1 MAIGTDVGSAF
12 GAGSGL
18 DAADI
23 QIVVAGLATAGV
35 LLFSAWYLMKVF
47 ARGWRKGDLPHVLTG
62 TMLVLL
68 LMFFVFWIAGQ
79 DW

>member
-18 DAADI
+18 EATDLRM
-23 QIVVAGLATAGV
+23 VMAGLATAGV
-35 LLFSAWYLMKVF
+35 LLFSAWYMVKVLV
-47 ARGWRKGDLPHVLTG
+47 RGWKKGDLPHVLTG
-62 TMLVLL
+62 TMLVLM

>member
-23 QIVVAGLATAGV
+23 HMVMAGLATAGV
-35 LLFSAWYLMKVF
+35 LLFAAWYLLKVF
-47 ARGWRKGDLPHVLTG
+47 VRGWRKGDLPHAVTGFLLVL
-62 TMLVLL
+62 MLV
-68 LMFFVFWIAGQ
+68 FFVFWIAGQ